1 MHIRAFV
8 QRRQGPSKSGTATG
22 TVLVEGGGDEKGGGG
37 GVAYHTVLF
46 AYIVH
51 AFYACTPHALRLR
64 KWYSVASNTESGTA
78 FAIPALPP
86 RCP

>member
-1 MHIRAFV
+1 M
-8 QRRQGPSKSGTATG
+8 RR
-22 TVLVEGGGDEKGGGG
+22 GGG

-64 KWYSVASNTESGTA
+64 KWYSIASNTESGTA

-86 RCP
+86 DQWVKVAICDFAFPDYKKSHFVYTI